1 MSFKLYKMIEQF
13 FDNPKDAL
21 ILRAGKVKK
30 KKISVCNVMW
40 KVSAK

>member
-1 MSFKLYKMIEQF
+1 MSFKLYKIIEQF

-21 ILRAGKVKK
+21 ILKAGKKK
-30 KKISVCNVMW
+30 NSVCNIIW